1 MSTGPRSFAI
11 AAILAA
17 GVAWLAPDTQTELS
31 VAANTGVITGVVRS
45 DDGPEAGVW
54 VIAETDDLHT
64 TFRKIVVTDDEGRY
78 LLPELPPAA
87 YDVWVRGY
95 GLVDSDPVPCY
106 ARPRAPPKSNGGAD
120 PTGRS
125 TGLSVQLLALSDRA
139 AECERV
145 SRHWSHG

>member
-1 MSTGPRSFAI
+1 MATGPRSFAI

-17 GVAWLAPDTQTELS
+17 GVAWLAPDSQTELS
-31 VAANTGVITGVVRS
+31 AADNTGVITGVVRS

-54 VIAETDDLHT
+54 VIAETDELQT

-87 YDVWVRGY
+87 YDVWVRGLRSRRFRS
-95 GLVDSDPVPCY
+95 GSCY
-106 ARPRAPPKSNGGAD
+106 ARSRAPPESNGGAD
-120 PTGRS
+120 PTRRS
-125 TGLSVQLLALSDRA
+125 TGLSLQLLALSDRA